1 MSCRCLP
8 SPALAPKTRLALS
21 VDHTRHERSGY
32 QSRNS
37 GLKVPMKSGP
47 KSLSAQFSAVSA
59 QFCASPMSF
68 LFVPGGLAV
77 GKRAVN
83 VR

>member
-32 QSRNS
+32 QKPKF
-37 GLKVPMKSGP
+37 GTKVPMKSGP
-47 KSLSAQFSAVSA
+47 KSLSAQFGAVFS
-59 QFCASPMSF
+59 
-68 LFVPGGLAV
+68 
-77 GKRAVN
+77 
-83 VR
+83 